1 MITRGSILWI
11 LEIVWP
17 LYILASH
24 LLCYVLQY
32 CSLCNTWTINLSINL
47 FVCLRG
53 GELHRSVC
61 RNQKCRTVI
70 TLGGVLVHYHQDL
83 ASRPMSVS
91 PLSLLTFLRLFSAPA
106 QVYGTFRLSWCRCS
120 PGTVCWMRWFS
131 SKDTHS
137 SISPARDLAGKLRS
151 QSILQ
156 RKLRIS
162 QDMCRPWHQSVLC
175 WAASTQ

>member
-91 PLSLLTFLRLFSAPA
+91 SLSSLSSACSQLPHKCT
-106 QVYGTFRLSWCRCS
+106 VLSGCPDADAHQAPSAGCAGSVPRIRTHQYLQ
-120 PGTVCWMRWFS
+120 PGTWRGNSAHNPYC
-131 SKDTHS
+131 
-137 SISPARDLAGKLRS
+137 
-151 QSILQ
+151 
-156 RKLRIS
+156 
-162 QDMCRPWHQSVLC
+162 SVN
-175 WAASTQ
+175 